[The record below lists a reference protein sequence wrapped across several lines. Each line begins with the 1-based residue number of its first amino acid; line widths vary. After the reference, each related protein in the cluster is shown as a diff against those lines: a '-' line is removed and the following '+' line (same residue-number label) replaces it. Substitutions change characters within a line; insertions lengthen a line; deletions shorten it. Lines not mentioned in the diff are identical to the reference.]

1 MTRTGTWLAALVP
14 SLVLGTCL
22 VAGCSSLGEGGAP
35 IALEFLVPQ
44 PAVVEIDDTIQ
55 LRARVLDQAGDS
67 IAATIRWRTPDTTV
81 AVDSISGNFWGILA
95 GTGKVQPTSGS
106 LVGFLA
112 SFLVRTRTDTII
124 VDSAA
129 QSLLVVLATDTA
141 SAPLGPMAAQTS
153 GTGLSGRALI
163 ITLVAPTGGA
173 VRLSGDVVA
182 DTVTT
187 GADGRP
193 AVPIRVRKVGTTA
206 GDSAIVQVESRRP
219 SGAVVPGSGQKI
231 RVFFQ

>member
-1 MTRTGTWLAALVP
+1 MTRNGRWLAALVP

-22 VAGCSSLGEGGAP
+22 AAGCSSLGEGGAP

-95 GTGKVQPTSGS
+95 GTGKVQPTTGT

-112 SFLVRTRTDTII
+112 TFTVRTRTDSVVI
-124 VDSAA
+124 AA
-129 QSLLVVLATDTA
+129 TAESLLVVLGTDSI
-141 SAPLGPMAAQTS
+141 SAPLGPVAAPAAA
-153 GTGLSGRALI
+153 GRTLI
-163 ITLVAPTGGA
+163 FTLVAPTGAA
-173 VRLSGDVVA
+173 VRLSGDVTA

-187 GADGRP
+187 AANGTP
-193 AVPIRVRKVGTTA
+193 AVPVRVRTVGVA
-206 GDSAIVQVESRRP
+206 SGDSAIVQVESRRP